1 MVARRALM
9 SRKPHKAQKL
19 ASTERTGAAAE
30 SPTAVTPLRRLRT
43 AGMAAAIAL
52 AVLIVAGI
60 ARFAGLLGAAPLP
73 PPREV
78 AAAPL
83 TPRNAFVGATACKE
97 CHVTEFAAWERS
109 THGRAGGAPSDV
121 RVIAAFNGPPMR
133 FRDATVTPRVANGR
147 YKFVV
152 AQNDEPVRVIIVD
165 GVVGGGHMEGG
176 GTQGFVTRRPD
187 GTVRFVP
194 FDWSRQGNS
203 WFCNTNSRANKGWV
217 PITPALALAD
227 CGDWPPVRVLGD
239 LPRYAN
245 CQSCHA
251 SQLTVTL
258 DTARGGWHTESSALN
273 INCEACHGPGQRHI
287 GIVRERTASGAA
299 PHASADIGYSSLA
312 TLRKDASLDVCFQCH
327 AVKDR
332 LRGGHMSGDSLAA
345 FYSLAFP
352 SLGDRPLTEDGRSRT
367 FAYQE
372 GHRYSDCYLNGG
384 MTCTS
389 CHDPHTQGY
398 RDVNGAP
405 LPGRF
410 DDRQCTSCHAAK
422 AAAPSQHTHH
432 APASVGSRCTS
443 CHMPYVQQHETGRG
457 AVRYARS
464 DHTIS
469 IPRPEW
475 DAGMGVRN
483 ACLGCHAD
491 KSNTELEQASKR
503 WWGTVKP
510 LKSVIAS
517 EVKATVSMSADEA
530 WPLLLGVSG
539 DTLGDRHRAARFDG
553 LARFM
558 ERYVRPESPL
568 PRAAAARLRELAKH
582 ADPDVQALALAALHL
597 GDSEN
602 WSSRRTMST
611 ALKAVGA
618 HDGGLRAR
626 WSLAL
631 GFMGDRF
638 NSAQQLDAAST
649 AYRRALEIS
658 PRDARIWLNLAAAE
672 RDAGD
677 VPSAITHYQRS
688 LSLDGAQPIA
698 YVNLGIAQQAAGDTA
713 AAMRA
718 WQRAAALDPGEALAP
733 FNTANAELA
742 RGRLPEARALFQR
755 AVELD
760 GSLAAAYFQ
769 IARIAILQ
777 GDGPGAVGNLRRGLR
792 FDSTNV
798 AAREALARIQAAGR

>member
-1 MVARRALM
+1 M
-9 SRKPHKAQKL
+9 SRKPRK
-19 ASTERTGAAAE
+19 STKSERNAAA
-30 SPTAVTPLRRLRT
+30 AATPRRRRT
-43 AGMAAAIAL
+43 ARVAAAIGVAALVVAL
-52 AVLIVAGI
+52 A
-60 ARFAGLLGAAPLP
+60 ARYAGLIGATPLP
-73 PPREV
+73 PPRESTAV
-78 AAAPL
+78 AL
-83 TPRNAFVGATACKE
+83 TPREAFVGAAACKE
-97 CHVTEFAAWERS
+97 CHVAEFASWERS
-109 THGRAGGAPSDV
+109 THGRAGGAPGTV

-133 FRDATVTPRVANGR
+133 FRDATVTPRVVNGR
-147 YKFVV
+147 YEFVV
-152 AQNDEPVRVIIVD
+152 AQNDEPVRVIAVD

-176 GTQGFVTRRPD
+176 GTQGFVTKRPD

-203 WFCNTNSRANKGWV
+203 WFCNTNSRANKGWL

-239 LPRYAN
+239 VPRYAN

-258 DTARGGWHTESSALN
+258 DTVRGGWRTESAALN
-273 INCEACHGPGQRHI
+273 INCEACHGPGTRHV
-287 GIVRERTASGAA
+287 GLMRTRSAAGAA
-299 PHASADIGYSSLA
+299 RQTSADIGFASLA
-312 TLRKDASLDVCFQCH
+312 TLGKDASLTVCFQCH

-332 LRGGHMSGDSLAA
+332 LRGGHMSGDSLGV
-345 FYSLAFP
+345 FYSLSFP
-352 SLGDRPLTEDGRSRT
+352 SLGDRPLTADGRSRT

-389 CHDPHTQGY
+389 CHDPHSQSY
-398 RDVNGAP
+398 RDANGVA
-405 LPGRF
+405 LQGRF

-432 APASVGSRCTS
+432 APTSAGSRCTS
-443 CHMPYVQQHETGRG
+443 CHMPYGQQHETGRG

-483 ACLGCHAD
+483 ACLGCHTD
-491 KSNTELEQASKR
+491 QSNVALAQASQR
-503 WWGTVKP
+503 WWGGVKP
-510 LKSVIAS
+510 VKAVIADV
-517 EVKATVSMSADEA
+517 VKATESMTADEA
-530 WPLLLGVSG
+530 WPLLLGASG
-539 DTLGDRHRAARFDG
+539 DTLGDRHRAARFAG

-558 ERYVRPESPL
+558 ERYVRPDAPL
-568 PRAAAARLRELAKH
+568 PRAATARLRELAKH
-582 ADPDVQALALAALHL
+582 ADPDIQAIALASLHL
-597 GDSEN
+597 GDN
-602 WSSRRTMST
+602 DGWSSRRAMSR
-611 ALKAVGA
+611 ALNAAGV

-631 GFMGDRF
+631 GFMADRF
-638 NSAQQLDAAST
+638 SAAQQLDAATT

-677 VPSAITHYQRS
+677 LSSAIAHYERS
-688 LSLDGAQPIA
+688 LRLDGAQPIA
-698 YVNLGIAQQAAGDTA
+698 YVNLGIAEQAAGDTVA
-713 AAMRA
+713 AIRA

-733 FNTANAELA
+733 FNMANIELA
-742 RGRLPEARALFQR
+742 RGRFSEARPMFER
-755 AVELD
+755 AVTLD
-760 GSLAAAYFQ
+760 ASLAPAYFQ
-769 IARIAILQ
+769 LARIAILQ
-777 GDGPGAVGNLRRGLR
+777 GNAPGAVSNLRRGLR
-792 FDSTNV
+792 FDSSNV
-798 AAREALARIQAAGR
+798 AAREALARMQAARR

>member
-1 MVARRALM
+1 MA
-9 SRKPHKAQKL
+9 RKPRKSAKTHRSGTSADSPPQ
-19 ASTERTGAAAE
+19 STAKVTAFLRRP
-30 SPTAVTPLRRLRT
+30 SVRVAVT
-43 AGMAAAIAL
+43 IAFV
-52 AVLIVAGI
+52 ALIVAGI
-60 ARFAGLLGAAPLP
+60 ARVTGLLGAAPLP
-73 PPREV
+73 APRETV
-78 AAAPL
+78 MAQP
-83 TPRNAFVGATACKE
+83 TPRAAFVGAAACKD
-97 CHVTEFAAWERS
+97 CHIAEFAAWERS
-109 THGRAGGAPSDV
+109 THGRAGGAPGTAPRSA
-121 RVIAAFNGPPMR
+121 RVIAAFGGPPMR

-147 YKFVV
+147 YEFVV
-152 AQNDEPVRVIIVD
+152 AQNDEPVRVIAVD

-176 GTQGFVTRRPD
+176 GTQGFVTKRPD

-194 FDWSRQGNS
+194 FDWSRQGSS
-203 WFCNTNSRANKGWV
+203 WFCNTNSRANNGWV

-258 DTARGGWHTESSALN
+258 DTVRGGWHTESSGLL
-273 INCEACHGPGQRHI
+273 INCEACHGPGKRHI
-287 GIVRERTASGAA
+287 GILRARAA
-299 PHASADIGYSSLA
+299 GTLHDTSADIGYAPLA
-312 TLRKDASLDVCFQCH
+312 TLGKDASLDVCFQCH

-332 LRGGHMSGDSLAA
+332 VRGGHMSGDSLAA

-352 SLGDRPLTEDGRSRT
+352 SLGDRPLTADGRSRT

-389 CHDPHTQGY
+389 CHDPHTQNY
-398 RDVNGAP
+398 RDVNGAA

-422 AAAPSQHTHH
+422 ASALSQHTHH
-432 APASVGSRCTS
+432 APASAGSRCTS

-483 ACLGCHAD
+483 ACLGCHTDQTSVA
-491 KSNTELEQASKR
+491 LEQTSQR

-510 LKSVIAS
+510 VKAVIAH
-517 EVKATVSMSADEA
+517 EVKATASMTADEA
-530 WPLLLGVSG
+530 WPLLLGVAD

-558 ERYVRPESPL
+558 ERYVRADAPL

-582 ADPDVQALALAALHL
+582 ADPDIQAIALAALHL
-597 GDSEN
+597 GDADG
-602 WSSRRTMST
+602 WTSRRTMT
-611 ALKAVGA
+611 AALKAAGA

-638 NSAQQLDAAST
+638 NAAQQLEAAAT

-658 PRDARIWLNLAAAE
+658 PNDARIWLNLAAAE

-677 VPSAITHYQRS
+677 VQSAIAHYQQS

-713 AAMRA
+713 AAVRA
-718 WQRAAALDPGEALAP
+718 WQRAAVLDPGEPLAP
-733 FNTANAELA
+733 FNTANVELA
-742 RGRLPEARALFQR
+742 RGRVAEARALFQR

-760 GSLAAAYFQ
+760 GSLSAGYFQ
-769 IARIAILQ
+769 LARIAILQ
-777 GDGPGAVGNLRRGLR
+777 GDAPSAVSNLRRGLR
-792 FDSTNV
+792 FDSTNA
-798 AAREALARIQAAGR
+798 AARDALARIGSSSH